1 MNPRIS
7 IITSLYKGGDFIKG
21 FLEDIVSQTIFD
33 EKCELIIIDAN
44 SPDNEKDIILEYQ
57 KEYPNIVYA
66 RLEKD
71 PGIYACWNNAIEM
84 SRGEFITN
92 ANVDDRKNKKSLEI
106 HLKVMEDNPQADVI
120 YADILVTHAP
130 NETFEKNTAL
140 GVYPS
145 PPEASLDA
153 ILNRGAPHNNPL
165 WRKSLHDRSGMF
177 SHKYKSAGDLDMWLR
192 FLEKGA
198 NFGKIKGA
206 LGLYYMNPTGMSTNT
221 DTNGWKTE
229 EENEVREKF
238 LSRQKSP
245 KKIIAFSL
253 WGDNP
258 KYTIGAIKNAELAKD
273 IYPDWT
279 CRFFTG
285 TSVPNEIISK
295 LKEFDNT
302 EVIEM
307 EEEGNWA
314 GMFWRFMVADEADTV
329 MLSRDTDSRLNP
341 REKAAV
347 DEWLRGDKPFHIMR
361 DHPYHKT
368 EILGGMWGCR
378 MGVLNGVNKM
388 MEGYAKGDFWQ
399 VDQNFLREKIYP
411 LIKDKACVHDE
422 FFENRPFPTA
432 RKGEQYVGEAF
443 DANEKTIGYLGAILL
458 DHKAKEA
465 KLLTNQKKTK
475 KSSGN
480 K

>member
-1 MNPRIS
+1 MNPKIS

-21 FLEDIVSQTIFD
+21 FLDDIVGQTIFED
-33 EKCELIIIDAN
+33 KCELIIIDAN
-44 SPDNEKDIILEYQ
+44 SPDKEKDTILEYQ
-57 KEYPNIVYA
+57 KKYPNVVYA
-66 RLEKD
+66 RLESD
-71 PGIYACWNNAIEM
+71 PGIYACWNTAIEM
-84 SRGEFITN
+84 SGGEFITN
-92 ANVDDRKNKKSLEI
+92 ANVDDRKNIKSLEI
-106 HLKVMEDNPQADVI
+106 HLKVMEDNPQADVV
-120 YADILVTHAP
+120 YADILVTHTP

-145 PPEASLDA
+145 PPTASLDA

-165 WRKSLHDRSGMF
+165 WRRSLHERSGLF

-198 NFGKIKGA
+198 QFGKINTP
-206 LGLYYMNPTGMSTNT
+206 LGLYYMNPTGMSTSA
-221 DTNGWKTE
+221 DTNSRKMKE
-229 EENEVREKF
+229 ESEIRGDF
-238 LSRQKSP
+238 LSRQNPP

-258 KYTIGAIKNAELAKD
+258 KYTIGAIKNAELAKE

-279 CRFFTG
+279 CRFYSG
-285 TSVPNEIISK
+285 TSVPDQIISE

-307 EEEGNWA
+307 AEEGNWA
-314 GMFWRFMVADEADTV
+314 GMFWRFMVADEGDV
-329 MLSRDTDSRLNP
+329 IMLSRDTDSRLNT

-378 MGVLNGVNKM
+378 MGALKGVNKM
-388 MEGYAKGDFWQ
+388 MEDYTKGDFWQ

-422 FFENRPFPTA
+422 FLKIDPFP
-432 RKGEQYVGEAF
+432 
-443 DANEKTIGYLGAILL
+443 LP
-458 DHKAKEA
+458 AKVDSMWG
-465 KLLTNQKKTK
+465 KPLTKTK
-475 KSSGN
+475 KLLGIWALFF
-480 K
+480 

>member
-1 MNPRIS
+1 MEPKIS
-7 IITSLYKGGDFIKG
+7 IITSLYRGKDFIKG
-21 FLEDIVSQTIFD
+21 FLEDIINQTIFK

-71 PGIYACWNNAIEM
+71 PGIYACWNTAIEM

-130 NETFEKNTAL
+130 NETFEKNTTQ

-165 WRKSLHDRSGMF
+165 WRKSLHERSGLF

-192 FLEKGA
+192 FLENGA
-198 NFGKIKGA
+198 NFGKIKA
-206 LGLYYMNPTGMSTNT
+206 PLGLYYVNPTGMSTNT
-221 DTNGWKTE
+221 DTNSWKTK

-238 LSRQKSP
+238 LSRQTGGEYVKPP

-253 WGDNP
+253 WGDSP
-258 KYTIGAIKNAELAKD
+258 KYTIGAIKNAELAKEV
-273 IYPDWT
+273 YPDWT
-279 CRFFTG
+279 CRFYAG

-295 LKEFDNT
+295 LKEFNNT

-314 GMFWRFMVADEADTV
+314 GMFWRFMVANEEDV
-329 MLSRDTDSRLNP
+329 IMISRDVDSRLSH

-347 DEWLRGDKPFHIMR
+347 DEWLQGDKPFHIMR

-378 MGVLNGVNKM
+378 MGVLKGVNKM
-388 MEGYAKGDFWQ
+388 MEDYTKGDFWQ

-432 RKGEQYVGEAF
+432 REGVRYVGEAI
-443 DANEKTIGYLGAILL
+443 DANEKVIGYSGAILL
-458 DHKAKEA
+458 NH
-465 KLLTNQKKTK
+465 KTK
-475 KSSGN
+475 ESKII
-480 K
+480 KHPTK